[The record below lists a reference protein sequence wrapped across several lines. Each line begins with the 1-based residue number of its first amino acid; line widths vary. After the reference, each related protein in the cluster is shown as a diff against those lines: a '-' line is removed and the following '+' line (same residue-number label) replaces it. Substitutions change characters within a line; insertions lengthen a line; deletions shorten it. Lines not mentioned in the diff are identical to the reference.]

1 MIKLYGAPISNYYN
15 MVKVALIEKGIDCEG
30 GALTS
35 SNAKPLNRPQFSRH
49 STAAFRTALHT
60 LPAIAGY

>member
-1 MIKLYGAPISNYYN
+1 MTMIKLYGAPISNYYN

-35 SNAKPLNRPQFSRH
+35 SNAKPFSINN
-49 STAAFRTALHT
+49 ALVR
-60 LPAIAGY
+60 L

>member
-1 MIKLYGAPISNYYN
+1 MTMIKLYGAPISNYYN

-35 SNAKPLNRPQFSRH
+35 SNAKPFCINN
-49 STAAFRTALHT
+49 ALVR
-60 LPAIAGY
+60 L